1 MCPKAWALV
10 WFQTTGPESRRAAL
24 LADRGSGTILA
35 IGLIFAILGIMAL
48 VLAVGYQSLE
58 ANRLQATA
66 DAAAIAGDDALRGL
80 NTGFACQ
87 VAEVM
92 VQSAGATLDRC
103 RIVETDI
110 YISVCQR
117 YMGLTLEAN
126 SRAGRN

>member
-1 MCPKAWALV
+1 MCAKAWALV
-10 WFQTTGPESRRAAL
+10 EVRAAGKLSRRASI

>member
-1 MCPKAWALV
+1 MCPKAGALV
-10 WFQTTGPESRRAAL
+10 GFGATGQDSRQATLRT
-24 LADRGSGTILA
+24 DRGSGTILA

>member
-1 MCPKAWALV
+1 M
-10 WFQTTGPESRRAAL
+10 T
-24 LADRGSGTILA
+24 
-35 IGLIFAILGIMAL
+35 L

-87 VAEVM
+87 VAEVIT
-92 VQSAGATLDRC
+92 QSAGATLDRC

-110 YISVCQR
+110 YISVYQH
-117 YMGLTLEAN
+117 YMGIVLEAK

>member
-1 MCPKAWALV
+1 MCPKTRALV
-10 WFQTTGPESRRAAL
+10 GASAANRDSRQATLRT
-24 LADRGSGTILA
+24 DRGSGTILA

>member
-1 MCPKAWALV
+1 MCPKAGALV
-10 WFQTTGPESRRAAL
+10 GFQATCLDSRRASI

-110 YISVCQR
+110 YISVYQR

>member
-1 MCPKAWALV
+1 MCPKTRALV
-10 WFQTTGPESRRAAL
+10 RVRANYR
-24 LADRGSGTILA
+24 ADRGSGTILA
-35 IGLIFAILGIMAL
+35 IGLIFAILGIMTL

-87 VAEVM
+87 VAEVIT
-92 VQSAGATLDRC
+92 QSDGATLDRC

-110 YISVCQR
+110 YISVYQH
-117 YMGLTLEAN
+117 YTGIVLEAK